1 MLEASTRTTTRP
13 RAAVGRGASTTSS
26 PSGLTLDTYS
36 HVIPGMQE
44 RATARLDAL
53 LTPKTKTKKA

>member
-1 MLEASTRTTTRP
+1 M
-13 RAAVGRGASTTSS
+13 AAGEHPKVVQERLGD
-26 PSGLTLDTYS
+26 SGIELTLNTYS

-53 LTPKTKTKKA
+53 LSAPAKGVRGS